1 MKLTNEQLLNALID
15 LMTLLSKTS
24 QCRHFSDVPSAVNR
38 EFVAGLKDIAE
49 SLQNSAKTGE

>member
-1 MKLTNEQLLNALID
+1 MKLTNQQLLNALLD

-24 QCRHFSDVPSAVNR
+24 QCRHFSDVPIAVNR

-49 SLQNSAKTGE
+49 SLKNIDKAGE